1 MTDKP
6 VPQRKCAL
14 IRRFLPANVFMLI
27 FVLLAFGVAESADL
41 KKKKIGVSL
50 SYRSK
55 LSGDFNTEKLKL
67 NHPIKISR
75 EEIIHHL
82 VSLRYKGTFL
92 GDKEEPVFSP
102 PEVQKLAPVLVRAF
116 AGLTPEKII
125 HMKLKSA
132 DRVTSGDI
140 FSFKNH
146 LNWRFDSIH
155 GETFLQ
161 RNDIRAW
168 NVFAWKL
175 MPQDGQRYFK
185 SGAEKGKR
193 IRENW
198 IVSKLNLPV
207 TGKGKPDHGGVQD
220 SYGGGGSSL
229 EGNINPEL
237 EKKLEH
243 LKHLYDRDLI
253 NEEEYK
259 AQQKKLFE
267 ELF

>member
-6 VPQRKCAL
+6 VPQKKYVL

-27 FVLLAFGVAESADL
+27 FVLLTFGVAESADL

-75 EEIIHHL
+75 AEIINHL

-92 GDKEEPVFSP
+92 LDKEKPVFSP
-102 PEVQKLAPVLVRAF
+102 PEVKKLAPVLVKAF
-116 AGLTPEKII
+116 AGLTPERII
-125 HMKLKSA
+125 HMKLKIA
-132 DRVTSGDI
+132 DRVTSADI
-140 FSFKNH
+140 FSFKNY

-193 IRENW
+193 IQENW

-207 TGKGKPDHGGVQD
+207 TGKRKPDHGGVQD
-220 SYGGGGSSL
+220 SYGEGGSSQK
-229 EGNINPEL
+229 GNINPEL
-237 EKKLEH
+237 EKKLGH
-243 LKHLYDRDLI
+243 LKYLYDKDLI
-253 NEEEYK
+253 TEEEYK
-259 AQQKKLFE
+259 AQQKRLFE